1 MKKGNWMK
9 HPDLIK
15 YRISKLLLYVF
26 FLMVA
31 GHSVSFAQNTREN
44 LQKTKKQL
52 EQEIKYTNMLL
63 EQTQKTKQTSLNKLL
78 LINRQIEKREALVE
92 TINSEI
98 DQIQE
103 EINIQT
109 VQIRHLA
116 DELKKMKDEYASMIY
131 YAYKNLNIFNRIMFI
146 FAAEDFNQAF
156 HRLRYY
162 QQYSSYRR
170 TQAEIIRKAQTELT
184 QKIEELEKT
193 KNQKAAL
200 AQSKEQEKNKLIGE
214 KEVKDKA
221 VQELGKKEKQLVAT
235 LREKQESAQKL
246 QKEIEKLIAEE
257 IRASAARAKK
267 TAKAENKPKPEI
279 TESKIMLTPVE
290 MELSSSFAA
299 NKGKLP
305 WPSENGIIT
314 GVFGE
319 HAHPVLKYVKV
330 KNNGIDITTDE
341 GANVRCVFNGKVSRV
356 MSFPNMNK
364 VVIIRHGEFL
374 TVYSNL
380 EEVSVTD
387 GQEISTKQP
396 IGKVHTTEDDSK
408 TEYHFE
414 IWLGKTIQN
423 PQEWLSAYH

>member
-1 MKKGNWMK
+1 MQPNLMKY
-9 HPDLIK
+9 LIFK
-15 YRISKLLLYVF
+15 PFLFAILLV
-26 FLMVA
+26 MA
-31 GHSVSFAQNTREN
+31 GHNPGLAQNKKEN

-52 EQEIKYTNMLL
+52 EQEIKYTNTLL
-63 EQTQKTKQTSLNKLL
+63 EQTQKSKQTSLNKLL
-78 LINRQIEKREALVE
+78 LINRQIQKREALVE
-92 TINSEI
+92 AINSEI

-103 EINIQT
+103 EIGIQA
-109 VQIRHLA
+109 VQIQNLA
-116 DELKKMKDEYASMIY
+116 DELKKMKDEYARMIY
-131 YAYKNLNIFNRIMFI
+131 YANKNLNIFNRIMFI

-170 TQAEIIRKAQTELT
+170 TQAEIIRKTQTDLAQKNRDLEMTKT
-184 QKIEELEKT
+184 QK
-193 KNQKAAL
+193 ASL

-214 KEVKDKA
+214 KEIKNNT
-221 VQELGKKEKQLVAT
+221 VQELSKKEKQLAAT
-235 LREKQESAQKL
+235 LREKQQAARNL

-257 IRASAARAKK
+257 IRASAVRAKK
-267 TAKAENKPKPEI
+267 TAKTENKPKPEI

-290 MELSSSFAA
+290 MELSSSFAS

-305 WPSENGIIT
+305 WPSEKGIIT

-319 HAHPVLKYVKV
+319 HAHPILKYVKV

-364 VVIIRHGEFL
+364 VVIVRHGEFL

-387 GQEISTKQP
+387 GQVISTKQL
-396 IGKVHTTEDDSK
+396 IGKVHTSEDDSK

-414 IWLGKTIQN
+414 IWLGKNIQN
-423 PQEWLSAYH
+423 PQEWLSVYH